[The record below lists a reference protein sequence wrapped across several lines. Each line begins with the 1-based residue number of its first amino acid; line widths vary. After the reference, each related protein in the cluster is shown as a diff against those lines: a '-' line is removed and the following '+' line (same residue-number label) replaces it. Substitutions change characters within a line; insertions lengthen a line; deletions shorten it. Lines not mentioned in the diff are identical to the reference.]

1 MTVTSTTPAHELLLA
16 HFDALAEAPGGIAR
30 LRRLIL
36 QLAVQGR
43 LVPQDPSDEP
53 ASVLLERIHSERAQL
68 VKEGKIKRAEP
79 SAPVADEEQPFDV
92 PQGWEWARFSEVAT
106 IASNLVQPQKFG
118 NLPHIAPDNIEKQ
131 SGQLLSYRTVAEDGV
146 TSPKHHFFPG
156 QILYSKIRPNLAK
169 AVIVDFGGLCSA
181 DMYPIEA
188 QIDTTFLWQYMLS
201 AAFLAQSVKKDTRV
215 AMPKINQEE
224 LSRILVSVPPL
235 AEQRRIV
242 ARVEQLTRLCD
253 ALEARLREE
262 RAAAERLAE
271 VLCAAVMAGQAVEQP
286 DTASTWAPAEEAAI
300 LELPARMP
308 RLVPAAAMLDDYA
321 VFAARV
327 VQRHQGTPH
336 ASSLGHV
343 KLEKIAHLAEGW
355 GGVELGRRPQRK
367 PRGPVDFELLEHVIA
382 RGRELDA
389 FDAPQ
394 RESAEWGYKFVALPR
409 LDDLAA
415 RLGDTFGASA
425 ARLEQLLDLTLPLST
440 RQAEAVATLYAVW
453 NDMLRAGQQPDD
465 EQIFAA
471 FWIFHPKKKRFKQE
485 TLERWLSWM
494 RKHGIVPDGSAKPT
508 LPASQH
514 DEAPAPIGFAAAAQQ
529 RRSAQRAAETPS
541 AYDAGDNY
549 ARAAA
554 LLAERGAL
562 TNGEL
567 QAALGLDG
575 SAARAL
581 LKQLVAE
588 GLATAEGQKRG
599 TRYMWRG

>member
-425 ARLEQLLDLTLPLST
+425 ARLALWP
-440 RQAEAVATLYAVW
+440 
-453 NDMLRAGQQPDD
+453 
-465 EQIFAA
+465 
-471 FWIFHPKKKRFKQE
+471 
-485 TLERWLSWM
+485 
-494 RKHGIVPDGSAKPT
+494 
-508 LPASQH
+508 PA
-514 DEAPAPIGFAAAAQQ
+514 
-529 RRSAQRAAETPS
+529 
-541 AYDAGDNY
+541 
-549 ARAAA
+549 
-554 LLAERGAL
+554 
-562 TNGEL
+562 
-567 QAALGLDG
+567 
-575 SAARAL
+575 
-581 LKQLVAE
+581 
-588 GLATAEGQKRG
+588 
-599 TRYMWRG
+599 